1 MKLII
6 DIPDNTYNL
15 IKDVAMI
22 KHTTID
28 VIVTDIINFFI
39 ANLSADKA
47 ERNE

>member
-6 DIPDNTYNL
+6 EIPDNTYNL

-28 VIVTDIINFFI
+28 AIVNDIIKIFI
-39 ANLSADKA
+39 ANLSA
-47 ERNE
+47 NEVESK

>member
-6 DIPDNTYNL
+6 EIPDNTYNL

-28 VIVTDIINFFI
+28 AIVNDIIKIFI
-39 ANLSADKA
+39 ANLSAD
-47 ERNE
+47 EVESE